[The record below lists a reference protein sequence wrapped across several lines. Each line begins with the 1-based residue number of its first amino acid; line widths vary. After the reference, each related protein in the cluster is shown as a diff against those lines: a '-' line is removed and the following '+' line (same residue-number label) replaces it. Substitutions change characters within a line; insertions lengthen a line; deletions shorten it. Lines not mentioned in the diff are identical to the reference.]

1 MSQKIE
7 LNPEFKKALHLLED
21 TSLSVFITG
30 KAGTG
35 KSTLLDYFRNTTK
48 KSIAVL
54 APTGVAALN
63 VEGQTIHSFFKF
75 KPDITP
81 SEAVKRAKKQKKRIE
96 LFKKLD
102 ALVIDEISMVRAD
115 LLDCVDLFLRTIL
128 KKKLPFG
135 GLQIIFIGDLYQLPP
150 VVRGEDRKLLKNEY
164 QSPYFFDAKAMQNL
178 EMEFLELEKVY
189 RQKDKN
195 FINLLNVIRNNSV
208 KEENIRLLN
217 RSFQSN
223 LDNFGKDDYIYL
235 TTINDLAAKINETK
249 LSELKTKPHVLI
261 GEIEGDFTEKYLPTD
276 IELKLREG
284 AQVMFLNNDPGGR
297 WVNGTIGKI
306 KKIKN
311 KDLLVSPIKESLSE
325 GTKTVAGK
333 PLLVEPFT
341 WEIYETYYNQETRA
355 IGKRM
360 VGSFAQYPLKLA
372 WAITIHKSQGKTF
385 DKVIIDIGK
394 GTFTPGQLYVAL
406 SRCRTLEG
414 IILKKEIKKSNVFI
428 DWRVIKFVTRYQYKL
443 SDKKLPLEE
452 KIEFINEAIKN
463 KKKIEI
469 TYLKSKD
476 IKSKRIILPRRIG
489 KMEYLGYKYMGLEA
503 YCFTRK
509 ENRIFRVDKILE
521 LVNRG
526 ENQ

>member
-1 MSQKIE
+1 MFRKIE
-7 LNPEFKKALHLLED
+7 LNQEFSKALRLLED

-96 LFKKLD
+96 LFKKLN

-135 GLQIIFIGDLYQLPP
+135 GLQMVFIGDLYQLPP
-150 VVRGEDRKLLKNEY
+150 VVRGDDRRLFRDEY
-164 QSPYFFDAKAMQNL
+164 QSPYFFDAKVMQNF
-178 EMEFLELEKVY
+178 EFEFIELEKVY
-189 RQKDKN
+189 RQKDEK
-195 FINLLNVIRNNSV
+195 FIDLLNAIRNNSV
-208 KEENIRLLN
+208 KEENIRFLN
-217 RSFQSN
+217 RCFQSN
-223 LDNFGKDDYIYL
+223 LDNLGKDDYIYL

-249 LSELKTKPHVLI
+249 LNELKTKLHILK
-261 GEIEGDFTEKYLPTD
+261 GEIEGDFDEKYLPTEL
-276 IELKLREG
+276 ELKLKEG
-284 AQVMFLNNDPGGR
+284 AQVMFLKNDPGGR

-306 KKIKN
+306 KKIRN
-311 KDLLVSPIKESLSE
+311 DELLVSPIKESLSD
-325 GTKTVAGK
+325 GTKTMAKK

-341 WEIYETYYNQETRA
+341 WELYETYYNQAVRSIEKKE
-355 IGKRM
+355 I
-360 VGSFAQYPLKLA
+360 GSFTQYPLKLA

-414 IILKKEIKKSNVFI
+414 IVLKKEIKKSNVFI

-443 SDKKLPLEE
+443 SDKKIPLEK
-452 KIEFINEAIKN
+452 KIELIKKAIKDKN
-463 KKKIEI
+463 KLEI

-476 IKSKRIILPRRIG
+476 VKSKRIILPRRIG
-489 KMEYLGYKYMGLEA
+489 EMEYLGYKYIGLEA
-503 YCFTRK
+503 YCFKRK

-521 LVNRG
+521 LTYVF
-526 ENQ
+526 QAL